1 MKTNDLDKKGLM
13 NQIESHLSTLS
24 AGQKARVP
32 LTETMSYLPFI
43 EANGLV
49 RAEKVVKIK
58 SIVDSGDYAPDC
70 FKMAEKIMAHLSHYS
85 LR

>member
-1 MKTNDLDKKGLM
+1 MKTNDLDKKGPVKTA
-13 NQIESHLSTLS
+13 ESHPLAIS
-24 AGQKARVP
+24 AGQKVRAR

-70 FKMAEKIMAHLSHYS
+70 FKTAEKIMAHLSHYS
-85 LR
+85 LV